1 MRIYNY
7 LFYKSYLLAKRS
19 KNFDDIPVLGGLIF
33 VVACL
38 MFNIFTIAIFFEGTG
53 IIDEYPFKTEYK
65 YVFSI
70 VLVLLVLLYYLFKGR
85 YKRIIGD
92 YEQKKSGNVQLH
104 PILVIIIYYVV
115 SFGLL
120 LLAGMYKNHDWI
132 FAQ

>member
-19 KNFDDIPVLGGLIF
+19 KNFDDIPALGGLIF
-33 VVACL
+33 VAACL
-38 MFNIFTIAIFFEGTG
+38 MFNIFTIEILFQATG
-53 IIDEYPFKTEYK
+53 IIDEYPFKPEYK

-70 VLVLLVLLYYLFKGR
+70 ALVTLVLLYYLLKGR
-85 YKRIIGD
+85 YKRIIDD

-104 PILVIIIYYVV
+104 PIFVIIIYYVV